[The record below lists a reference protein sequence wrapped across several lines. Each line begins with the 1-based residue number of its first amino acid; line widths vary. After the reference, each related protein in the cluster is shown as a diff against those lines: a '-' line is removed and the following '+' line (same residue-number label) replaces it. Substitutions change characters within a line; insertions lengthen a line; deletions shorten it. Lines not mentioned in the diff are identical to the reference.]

1 MFGMNCMTKVIKG
14 KTMRQNTQEQNPAN
28 QWAERLDDT
37 DTKPETDV
45 RSEWERDYSRI
56 IHSVAF
62 RRLQAKT
69 QVLGLG
75 ESDFYRTRLTHSME
89 VAQIGIGI
97 LKSLKHR
104 YNPENNSEPNAS
116 EIYNA
121 LPESALMGTICLAH
135 DIGHPPFGHGGEIAL
150 NICMRDFGGFEGNGQ
165 TLRILSRLAHYSE
178 ENGLNPTRRT
188 LLGVLKYPANYSRT
202 VNESFYQEL
211 KTPIWLSK
219 SKEQKPPK
227 CYLDSESDIV
237 DWILEPLNE
246 FERKEFTKV
255 SKDKANHFRPK
266 YKSLDASIM
275 ELADDIS
282 YTLHDLEDAVALK
295 LITPTDWDN
304 YFQDEQTYK
313 DLKKSHGKKIDCNS
327 IFKTCHLDY
336 DKVKEELFSEKSYIR
351 KKIIG
356 KLVHILISNTQ
367 VVEISDKFTTS
378 LIRWNA
384 KIKEEYEYLRKLIF
398 NLVMTKVIKS
408 SNVQQL
414 EFKGQKIVI
423 ELFQAIDS
431 DPERLLPEKTRMQL
445 ENIKSNYGSLDI
457 QEYKKHR
464 ARLICD
470 YIAGMTD
477 DYAARLYEKI
487 YYPHKGSVFDR
498 M

>member
-1 MFGMNCMTKVIKG
+1 MFGMNCMTKVIED
-14 KTMRQNTQEQNPAN
+14 KTVQQEAQEQNSADK
-28 QWAERLDDT
+28 WAERIDDT
-37 DTKPETDV
+37 DGKPKTDV

-56 IHSVAF
+56 IHSAAF

-116 EIYNA
+116 KIYNA

-178 ENGLNPTRRT
+178 NNGLNPTRRT
-188 LLGVLKYPANYSRT
+188 LLGVLKYPANYSKT
-202 VNESFYQEL
+202 VNESFYQDL

-219 SKEQKPPK
+219 SEEQKPPK

-237 DWILEPLNE
+237 NWILAPLSE
-246 FERKEFTKV
+246 FEREEFTKV
-255 SKDKANHFRPK
+255 NKSEVKHFRPK

-282 YTLHDLEDAVALK
+282 YGLHDLEDAIALR

-304 YFQDEQTYK
+304 YFQNLKNSNDNKVDYNSVFTNCKLNYK
-313 DLKKSHGKKIDCNS
+313 E
-327 IFKTCHLDY
+327 
-336 DKVKEELFSEKSYIR
+336 VKEALFSEKSYIR
-351 KKIIG
+351 KKMIG
-356 KLVHILISNTQ
+356 QLVHILISNTQ
-367 VVEISDKFTTS
+367 IVETNSSFITP

-384 KIKEEYEYLRKLIF
+384 KIKEEYEGLRTLIF

-414 EFKGQKIVI
+414 EFKGQKIVV

-431 DPERLLPEKTRMQL
+431 DPERLLPEKTRIQL
-445 ENIKSNYGSLDI
+445 EYLKTKYRQVDI
-457 QEYKKHR
+457 LEYKKHR

-477 DYAARLYEKI
+477 DYATRLYEKI

>member
-1 MFGMNCMTKVIKG
+1 
-14 KTMRQNTQEQNPAN
+14 MRQNTQEQNPAN

-56 IHSVAF
+56 IHSAAF

-188 LLGVLKYPANYSRT
+188 LLGVLKYPANYSKT
-202 VNESFYQEL
+202 VNESFYQDL

-219 SKEQKPPK
+219 SEEQKPPK

-237 DWILEPLNE
+237 NWILAPLSE
-246 FERKEFTKV
+246 FELEEFTKV
-255 SKDKANHFRPK
+255 NKSEAKHFRPK

-282 YTLHDLEDAVALK
+282 YGLHDLEDAIALR

-304 YFQDEQTYK
+304 YFQN
-313 DLKKSHGKKIDCNS
+313 LKNS
-327 IFKTCHLDY
+327 NGNKVDY
-336 DKVKEELFSEKSYIR
+336 NGVFTNCKLNYEEVKEALFAEKSYIR
-351 KKIIG
+351 KKMIG
-356 KLVHILISNTQ
+356 QLVHILISNTQ
-367 VVEISDKFTTS
+367 IVETNSSFTTP

-384 KIKEEYEYLRKLIF
+384 KIKEEYEGLRTLIF

-414 EFKGQKIVI
+414 EFKGQKIVV

-431 DPERLLPEKTRMQL
+431 DPERLLPEKTRIQL
-445 ENIKSNYGSLDI
+445 ENIKSNYKSLDA
-457 QEYKKHR
+457 QEYKNDR

-477 DYAARLYEKI
+477 DYATRLYEKI

>member
-1 MFGMNCMTKVIKG
+1 MFGMNCMIKAIED
-14 KTMRQNTQEQNPAN
+14 KTMQQEAQEQNSADK
-28 QWAERLDDT
+28 WAERIDDT
-37 DTKPETDV
+37 DSKPKTDV

-56 IHSVAF
+56 IHSAAF

-97 LKSLKHR
+97 LKSLNHR

-116 EIYNA
+116 EIYNT
-121 LPESALMGTICLAH
+121 LPESALMGAICLAH

-178 ENGLNPTRRT
+178 KNGLNPTRRT
-188 LLGVLKYPANYSRT
+188 LLGVLKYPANYSKT
-202 VNESFYQEL
+202 VNESFYQDL
-211 KTPIWLSK
+211 KMPIWLSK

-255 SKDKANHFRPK
+255 SKDKANHFRSK

-304 YFQDEQTYK
+304 YFQDEQIYK
-313 DLKKSHGKKIDCNS
+313 DLKKI
-327 IFKTCHLDY
+327 T
-336 DKVKEELFSEKSYIR
+336 
-351 KKIIG
+351 
-356 KLVHILISNTQ
+356 
-367 VVEISDKFTTS
+367 
-378 LIRWNA
+378 W
-384 KIKEEYEYLRKLIF
+384 
-398 NLVMTKVIKS
+398 
-408 SNVQQL
+408 
-414 EFKGQKIVI
+414 
-423 ELFQAIDS
+423 
-431 DPERLLPEKTRMQL
+431 
-445 ENIKSNYGSLDI
+445 
-457 QEYKKHR
+457 
-464 ARLICD
+464 
-470 YIAGMTD
+470 
-477 DYAARLYEKI
+477 
-487 YYPHKGSVFDR
+487 
-498 M
+498 